1 MRSNANILFAV
12 LIVLGVVSCGAP
24 DNTAKEGNPPANT
37 AQESGR
43 TPRDVLPPRVGA
55 QENTAPCPAH
65 LIGYCRGW
73 ELYESDPALRP
84 DPNNPNDL
92 GHIDYCDRV
101 VIGTKSN
108 GTNPDLWLFA
118 RPPQPVDCL
127 GRTPPRGPADRWVD
141 NKVRLYEIP
150 KPDGTH
156 DCLAGKIR
164 MPDHSNSNGP
174 HEWHQITLRLE
185 AVEGSEIGNENKLE
199 MCFNIADDGS
209 PPTTCE
215 TESCEDQD
223 HPLLHGG
230 TAHAQD

>member
-118 RPPQPVDCL
+118 IIRSVYTRSQNLMVRTIALPARSGCPTTRIQMVHMNGTKSRYDLKRSKDQRSVTRTSWRCVSTLQTMGVHQQHARLRVARTRTIHCCTVGRP
-127 GRTPPRGPADRWVD
+127 TPRIDHESRD
-141 NKVRLYEIP
+141 KVRRQP
-150 KPDGTH
+150 GNH
-156 DCLAGKIR
+156 SAGLT
-164 MPDHSNSNGP
+164 S
-174 HEWHQITLRLE
+174 
-185 AVEGSEIGNENKLE
+185 
-199 MCFNIADDGS
+199 
-209 PPTTCE
+209 
-215 TESCEDQD
+215 
-223 HPLLHGG
+223 
-230 TAHAQD
+230 